1 MNKQRRDRIDTIK
14 ESLAG
19 LKSEL
24 ETIQEEEQEAY
35 YAMPEGLQSSERGEK
50 AQAAA
55 DALSE
60 AVSQLDGAIEQL
72 EEAVS

>member
-1 MNKQRRDRIDTIK
+1 MNKQRRDRIDTLK

-35 YAMPEGLQSSERGEK
+35 DAMPEGSCR
-50 AQAAA
+50 AANA
-55 DALSE
+55 ARRPRPPPMP
-60 AVSQLDGAIEQL
+60 
-72 EEAVS
+72 

>member
-1 MNKQRRDRIDTIK
+1 MKH
-14 ESLAG
+14 SLDQ

-35 YAMPEGLQSSERGEK
+35 DAMPEGLQGSERGEK
-50 AQAAA
+50 AQASS

-60 AVSQLDGAIEQL
+60 AVSQLDGVIEQL
-72 EEAVS
+72 EEAVE